1 MPNLQTICSVS
12 DSVNG
17 CTSATEFDS
26 GSWIIRT
33 DASGLTSSAVESTR
47 WSWLSRGRNITRC
60 SPKRTGWR

>member
-12 DSVNG
+12 AGASG
-17 CTSATEFDS
+17 WTSATELDS

-33 DASGLTSSAVESTR
+33 DASGLTSSAVDRTR

-60 SPKRTGWR
+60 SPKRTG